1 MDIER
6 ETVVEAGVSVAAVF
20 AFIAAVV
27 AVGLT
32 YRTNGDIT
40 GTGGLAILGAMGF
53 FIALMTAV
61 GYWFATRG

>member
-6 ETVVEAGVSVAAVF
+6 DTVVEAGVSVAAVF

-27 AVGLT
+27 VVGTT

-40 GTGGLAILGAMGF
+40 GTGGLAILGAIVF
-53 FIALMTAV
+53 FIALMTVV
-61 GYWFATRG
+61 GYWFATKS